1 VTDDDHA
8 GTAAHFRSAELR
20 SSLVDRLM
28 RRGTIKTASVERAMR
43 TVPRHLFLPGV
54 DEQVA
59 YADEA
64 VALKWSNGRALSSV
78 SQPTMVASMLEMLD
92 VHRGAR
98 VLEIGTGSGY
108 NAALLSE
115 LAGDNGVVVSI
126 ELDGELAEIARSQLA
141 SAGYRNVEVHAADGR
156 AGWPAAAPYD
166 RIVVTASAPRPEPS
180 WEQQLADGGRMV
192 VPLARE
198 LEAVIFDKVGDTLV
212 RNGSCP
218 ALFIPLR

>member
-1 VTDDDHA
+1 VNLEDQ
-8 GTAAHFRSAELR
+8 AAEAAELR
-20 SSLVDRLM
+20 SALVDRLVS
-28 RRGTIKTASVERAMR
+28 RGTVKTDSVQRALR
-43 TVPRHLFLPGV
+43 VVPRHSFLPGV
-54 DEQVA
+54 DLRFA

-64 VALKWSNGRALSSV
+64 VALKWANGRALSSV

-115 LAGDNGVVVSI
+115 LAGDEGLVVSI
-126 ELDGELAEIARSQLA
+126 EVDAQLAEVAKSLLR
-141 SAGYRNVEVHAADGR
+141 SAGYGRVEVHTADGR
-156 AGWPAAAPYD
+156 MGWPQAAPYD
-166 RIVVTASAPRPEPS
+166 RIVVTASSPGPEEC
-180 WEQQLADGGRMV
+180 WVQQMTDGGRMV

-198 LEAVIFDKVGDTLV
+198 LEAVIFDKAGDALV
-212 RNGSCP
+212 RDGSCP